1 MVSSTPSMYLSVKT
15 YLKTALNGK
24 LPGGEAHRKLLPP
37 GRRLK
42 TPDQEKG
49 LVKQSSVLV
58 LLFPE
63 AEKLFVCLMK
73 RPTTMKYHPGQISFP
88 GGQVEKEDRS
98 AEMTALR
105 EAHEEVGI
113 DPDSVEILGKLSDL
127 YVEVSRFTIQPF
139 LAWTNQKPDFRINTE
154 EVESLVLFPL
164 SDFVAHEV
172 ISETPM
178 QTFSG
183 ILQVKYYPFDGEIIW
198 GATAMILSELI
209 EILKKNGINS

>member
-1 MVSSTPSMYLSVKT
+1 MTDGLIMYSSYKT
-15 YLKTALNGK
+15 YLKSALNGK
-24 LPGGEAHRKLLPP
+24 LPDGEAHSKMLPP

-42 TPDQEKG
+42 TFDQENG
-49 LVKQSSVLV
+49 SVKLSSVLV
-58 LLFPE
+58 LLFPDGD
-63 AEKLFVCLMK
+63 KLFVCLMK
-73 RPTTMKYHPGQISFP
+73 RPKTMKYHPGQISFP

-105 EAHEEVGI
+105 EAQEEVGI
-113 DPDSVEILGKLSDL
+113 VSDTVEILGKLSDL
-127 YVEVSRFTIQPF
+127 YVEVSKFSIQPF
-139 LAWTNQKPDFRINTE
+139 LAWADEKPIFRINPE

-164 SDFVAHEV
+164 SDFVVNET

-178 QTFSG
+178 ETFSG

-209 EILKKNGINS
+209 EILKKNGISS